1 MWLALVS
8 LLIVAWL
15 LSTAYGLLPMLKP
28 PAWDNPFS
36 QTPYYDYDYMKN
48 VTDSTRREGAW
59 VGFLQ
64 EDVYKNRTGPIGEF
78 VGNDSPSDKA
88 PLYLITEQNMVANAL
103 PRDKTSAQLQVFAT
117 YKSPGE

>member
-28 PAWDNPFS
+28 PSWDNPFS

-48 VTDSTRREGAW
+48 TTDSTRREGAW

-88 PLYLITEQNMVANAL
+88 PLYLITDQNTATATANI
-103 PRDKTSAQLQVFAT
+103 SAQLRIFSH
-117 YKSPGE
+117 YKQLGE

>member
-1 MWLALVS
+1 
-8 LLIVAWL
+8 
-15 LSTAYGLLPMLKP
+15 
-28 PAWDNPFS
+28 
-36 QTPYYDYDYMKN
+36 MKN

-88 PLYLITEQNMVANAL
+88 PLYLITDQNTATATATAATATATAATATD
-103 PRDKTSAQLQVFAT
+103 PRDNISAPLRVFAS
-117 YKSPGE
+117 YNQLGE

>member
-1 MWLALVS
+1 MWLTLIS
-8 LLIVAWL
+8 LAMVLWL

-28 PAWDNPFS
+28 PSWDNPFANP
-36 QTPYYDYDYMKN
+36 PYYDYDYMKE

-88 PLYLITEQNMVANAL
+88 PLYFITNQDTTPQNTKSLA
-103 PRDKTSAQLQVFAT
+103 SAQLPVFSHYT
-117 YKSPGE
+117 PPGE

>member
-1 MWLALVS
+1 MWLTLIS
-8 LLIVAWL
+8 LAIVLWL

-28 PAWDNPFS
+28 PAWDNPFAK
-36 QTPYYDYDYMKN
+36 TPYYDYDYMKD

-78 VGNDSPSDKA
+78 VGNDSPSNKA
-88 PLYLITEQNMVANAL
+88 PLYFINKDTTPQNTTAAL
-103 PRDKTSAQLQVFAT
+103 ASAQVRVFAHYT
-117 YKSPGE
+117 QPGE